1 MNYKNFYLKRVTIV
15 ILFITIA
22 IAQKIYSQTVFSEDF
37 GNSITRVK
45 SPYMP
50 TSGSFSFADPTLY
63 STTTARLAATM
74 IDDNYYAVVPPTHI
88 QDLNSSWPYT
98 SWSYDSPGPYYFWSS
113 SSSSSLM
120 PLTTARVYTTDHTGI
135 AAGTNSTSGAVMVIN
150 AGNTINYF
158 YRRPVTL
165 VNGNCY
171 RLTFWAYLVND
182 ESQIKVTVN
191 SVKTNTQLAT
201 YTYALAGASYKSKW
215 TQYTVDFTVPASCAT
230 TSTDIII
237 GLANAYELIDGN
249 DYYIDDIKLEQVTCA
264 SPITINCTSEKLPR
278 ISYGSYCNNSTG
290 TKAVTITDDPGGGT
304 YSASPTGLTINSS
317 TGAITPSTSTA
328 GTYTVTYTVPP
339 SANVGT
345 ITATAT
351 VTINSVPSKSLSVS
365 GSTVYV
371 GSNGTI
377 NIASAQNGVT
387 YNAYKG
393 TTLVATGTG
402 TGGDLTLMVNKANL
416 AVGNNTIT
424 VIADNGLCTETL
436 TNTAIIQVKTAIDT
450 DGDGK
455 PDSDDLDDDNDGILD
470 TDEQYCDQSS
480 APNGV
485 FPVSTSPA
493 TTPLYTK
500 QLLFFDWSGVTLSSA
515 SPTATKSVTFNGVTY
530 TATISG
536 YYSTTGTTMVG
547 TDLNTWNLGPDNM
560 IWKYYNVN
568 STTFKEAIYIPGNIL
583 NTTNTLKFNVTATKG
598 GVEYPVDLVVFDPE
612 STDPS
617 IGESVSYIT
626 SGSNFTLLEKTGSGT
641 ISSSNITG
649 GGTSSLTYLNTQ
661 TSNVNALY
669 VTSGYSPSVFATV
682 KTAAVGSQQGIGF
695 GVRLYCDTDNDGIPN
710 YLDVDS
716 DGDGC
721 SDANEAYNSSTAQGT
736 DGKMDYGTNPSTDAN
751 GKVIGASYTY
761 ATLNNAYTAGS
772 ASTVSTQP
780 VNQSA
785 YVGDSKQFSIA
796 VSGGSGT
803 TQYQWQESTN
813 GGVSW
818 NNITN
823 GGVYSGATTNTLTLT
838 GVTKSMNGYNY
849 RVLVTQSDYVCGS
862 VNSSTASLSVSPS
875 ANLSVTKTMDNYGA
889 AVGNQVVFNI
899 VVSNAGPS
907 DATNVVVN
915 DVLPA
920 GYTYISHSAAAGT
933 ASISGANFTWNV
945 GNLAK
950 DGSATLQITALVNP

>member
-1 MNYKNFYLKRVTIV
+1 MNYQYFIFKRITLV
-15 ILFITIA
+15 ILFMTIS
-22 IAQKIYSQTVFSEDF
+22 IVQKIYSQTVFSEDF

-63 STTTARLAATM
+63 STTDERLKATM

-88 QDLNSSWPYT
+88 KDLNSGWPYT
-98 SWSYDSPGPYYFWSS
+98 AWSYDYPGPYYFWSS

-171 RLTFWAYLVND
+171 RLTFWAYLVN
-182 ESQIKVTVN
+182 EQSQIKVTVN

-230 TSTDIII
+230 TSTDIIV

-249 DYYIDDIKLEQVTCA
+249 DYYIDDIKLEQVSCS
-264 SPITINCTSEKLPR
+264 SPISINCTSEKLPR
-278 ISYGSYCNNSTG
+278 ISYGSYCSNSSG
-290 TKAVTITDDPGGGT
+290 SKSVTITDDPGGGT
-304 YSASPTGLTINSS
+304 YSATPTGLSINSA
-317 TGAITPSTSTA
+317 TGTITPSSSTA

-345 ITATAT
+345 IAATTT
-351 VTINSVPSKSLSVS
+351 VTIYSPPTKTLTVV
-365 GSTVYV
+365 GSTVYA
-371 GSNGTI
+371 GSNGILTI
-377 NIASAQNGVT
+377 RTAQNGFT
-387 YNAYKG
+387 YRAYKG
-393 TTLVATGTG
+393 TTLLATGVG
-402 TGGDLTLMVNKANL
+402 TGGDLTLIVNAANL
-416 AVGNNTIT
+416 SAGSNTIT
-424 VIADNGLCTETL
+424 ITADNGVCTESL
-436 TNTAIIQVKTAIDT
+436 NNTATITVNPAIDS

-455 PDSDDLDDDNDGILD
+455 PDYVDLDNDNDGILD
-470 TDEQYCDQSS
+470 VDENVCSTMVNRTIFFEGFESDTYTENLGSGVILQSADVALFDKVNGTGGQIGS
-480 APNGV
+480 ALSNGV
-485 FPVSTSPA
+485 DQDCDNGEEQCEGSITSYPFNFSCGGAANQSITGNKGFFFNSCA
-493 TTPLYTK
+493 TTENNIDYN
-500 QLLFFDWSGVTLSSA
+500 G
-515 SPTATKSVTFNGVTY
+515 NGVKGEVFKFINIPLQAGFTY
-530 TATISG
+530 DFGFKIINIFA
-536 YYSTTGTTMVG
+536 STETNSYVFSARLLDSFNNIIKTTDINVDAITVG
-547 TDLNTWNLGPDNM
+547 NM
-560 IWKYYNVN
+560 
-568 STTFKEAIYIPGNIL
+568 
-583 NTTNTLKFNVTATKG
+583 
-598 GVEYPVDLVVFDPE
+598 
-612 STDPS
+612 
-617 IGESVSYIT
+617 
-626 SGSNFTLLEKTGSGT
+626 
-641 ISSSNITG
+641 ISSSGSFTVTTG
-649 GGTSSLTYLNTQ
+649 GVYSIVFVGPNTAIGADFLLDDITLTQ
-661 TSNVNALY
+661 RVCDSN
-669 VTSGYSPSVFATV
+669 
-682 KTAAVGSQQGIGF
+682 
-695 GVRLYCDTDNDGIPN
+695 NDGTPN

-761 ATLNNAYTAGS
+761 TALNNAYSAGS
-772 ASTVSTQP
+772 ASSVSTQP
-780 VNQSA
+780 VNQSG
-785 YVGDSKQFSIA
+785 YVGDNKEFSVA

-813 GGVSW
+813 SGTSW
-818 NNITN
+818 SNITN

-838 GVTKSMNGYNY
+838 GITSKMNGYNY
-849 RVLVTQSDYVCGS
+849 RVLITQSDYVCGS
-862 VNSSTASLSVSPS
+862 VNSSTVSLSVSPS
-875 ANLSVTKTMDNYGA
+875 ANLSVTKTVDNYGA

-915 DVLPA
+915 DLLPA
-920 GYTYISHSAAAGT
+920 GYTYISHSAAVGT
-933 ASISGANFTWNV
+933 ASISGNNFTWNV

-950 DGSATLQITALVNP
+950 NGSATLQITALVNP